1 MSGSS
6 LNLGHLN
13 VINSFRVLTRTA
25 VLFAA
30 PLALL
35 SSVSSYA
42 DSSPKLG
49 YRMMPQHPPQQN
61 QFNSGSTFA
70 NSTYKDVTVPPH
82 LTRPP
87 IAQQHYPYYPHQNY
101 PHQNHPN
108 GAYPNDPYQPYPA
121 QNGLTIIYNQSLPS
135 QTTYRNESY
144 GFVNGGA
151 NSSIESS
158 SYMLIS
164 DWRRYN
170 LPNPRIGMHWIYQ
183 NGRYL
188 QISNDR

>member
-87 IAQQHYPYYPHQNY
+87 IAQQHYPYYPPSNHSYQSHQRPNQY
-101 PHQNHPN
+101 DPH
-108 GAYPNDPYQPYPA
+108 QPYPA

-135 QTTYRNESY
+135 QTTY
-144 GFVNGGA
+144 
-151 NSSIESS
+151 SSVPDG
-158 SYMLIS
+158 LQ
-164 DWRRYN
+164 
-170 LPNPRIGMHWIYQ
+170 PQKTRIH
-183 NGRYL
+183 NAAVL
-188 QISNDR
+188 LS